1 MASRTL
7 RGDIFN
13 LPNLL
18 TMGRVAVI
26 PVFILLTYYGDP
38 VSSYWSAFIYAGAA
52 VTDVIDGWLAR
63 RWNLVTVLGKFLDP
77 LADKLIVMA
86 ALVMLVRLG
95 RVASGLVIVLL
106 AREFVITG
114 LRSVAAAE
122 GMVIAAGQGGKW
134 KTALQLT
141 GITALLVHYTY
152 DVSFGFFRLET
163 NFNRVGTWL
172 LWLALVASVVSAGQ
186 YIKDFLDVMVQKQRG
201 ASAAAKGAAEVQ
213 ESS

>member
-1 MASRTL
+1 V
-7 RGDIFN
+7 
-13 LPNLL
+13 
-18 TMGRVAVI
+18 TM
-26 PVFILLTYYGDP
+26 
-38 VSSYWSAFIYAGAA
+38 
-52 VTDVIDGWLAR
+52 
-63 RWNLVTVLGKFLDP
+63 LGKFLDP

-95 RVASGLVIVLL
+95 RVASALVIVLL

-152 DVSFGFFRLET
+152 DVSFLFFRLEA

-186 YIKDFLDVMVQKQRG
+186 YLKGFFDAMVEKQR
-201 ASAAAKGAAEVQ
+201 AAAGGSSPAPGAQ
-213 ESS
+213 ETT